1 MKYISNDPVSLLN
14 TKEECNL
21 VITNLRNELKQYLLN
36 NNLKSIVLGISGG
49 IDSALIAAI
58 SKPICDELNIPIIG
72 RSLTIK
78 TNKVDEINR
87 SMNIGKNFCTD
98 FNHLDLSEDYDDIEY
113 FDDIV
118 DPIVDNTLNG
128 KKIRLGNIKAR
139 LRMIYLYNLA
149 SKNKGMVMSTDNYT
163 EYLLGF
169 WTICGDQGDYAQIQ
183 MLWKTEVYKLS
194 QYIVDNELEGKVK
207 LALQECINA
216 VPTDGLGISNSDLE
230 QIGASS
236 YQEADKILYDYIVN
250 KEKSIYKDH
259 LVINRH
265 IKSEFKRHIPI
276 IIERPVLFRNL

>member
-139 LRMIYLYNLA
+139 LRMIYLYSAAYSVKGMDLSFSGIVTKAVNLFKKGA
-149 SKNKGMVMSTDNYT
+149 SK
-163 EYLLGF
+163 E
-169 WTICGDQGDYAQIQ
+169 
-183 MLWKTEVYKLS
+183 
-194 QYIVDNELEGKVK
+194 
-207 LALQECINA
+207 
-216 VPTDGLGISNSDLE
+216 DLCFLDPSPLC
-230 QIGASS
+230 Q
-236 YQEADKILYDYIVN
+236 
-250 KEKSIYKDH
+250 
-259 LVINRH
+259 
-265 IKSEFKRHIPI
+265 KR
-276 IIERPVLFRNL
+276 F